1 MICKCD
7 TYRYIFIT
15 SQRDHIGFPDHA
27 FINFT
32 PREDCVIFVQT
43 SPIVYCW
50 KRILPRNATVI
61 PAIVLLPF
69 FIYLN
74 FVCICCCIKK
84 RQKTGNMLYIL
95 YDILHHDCPLY
106 VP

>member
-15 SQRDHIGFPDHA
+15 SQRDHIAFPDHA

-84 RQKTGNMLYIL
+84 QGICCKFCMIFYTMIVLYMF
-95 YDILHHDCPLY
+95 HEWS
-106 VP
+106 